1 MRKCCFWAI
10 IFSVVQG
17 CANQTPK
24 TVNEVLNEASKNK
37 NVNVGNLHYTF
48 QLPQGWLRL
57 DTAIQGLKVTLIS
70 QPDTTGNLNPLMNVT
85 TELMQ
90 NQNAEDYVL
99 HVKNQMKKSTGP
111 VEMINDGYITLS
123 GYKVLWFTY
132 KYNRPGSAV
141 AREMVYYSIPVN
153 GISYNITAG
162 VNAGGMVNYKTVFD
176 KIVES
181 FKLSK

>member
-1 MRKCCFWAI
+1 MRLCFFGAI
-10 IFSVVQG
+10 IFCVVQG

-37 NVNVGNLHYTF
+37 DVNVGNLNYTF

-57 DTAIQGLKVTLIS
+57 DTTMQGLKVTLIS

-90 NQNAEDYVL
+90 NQTSEDYVQ
-99 HVKNQMKKSTGP
+99 HVKSQMAKLTGS
-111 VEMINDGYITLS
+111 VEIMKDGYIFVS
-123 GYKVLWFTY
+123 GSKVLWFTY
-132 KYNRPGSAV
+132 KYARPGGAV
-141 AREMVYYSIPVN
+141 AREMVYYSIPVS

-162 VNAGGMVNYKTVFD
+162 VNAGGIANYKNVFD

-181 FKLSK
+181 FKLAK